1 MSGVDVLNARP
12 LALRAHSDVLTT
24 QRLDLDYYLPERV
37 AAEARVCDGRHRT
50 ATLNSLRRK
59 DRPITD
65 GIRRHDKSESGVHL
79 IRTQNLNGPSVD
91 YASTAFI
98 NEEWHRTSLK
108 SEVQPGDLLV
118 AIRGYLGAAAI
129 VVDGSPRANINQH
142 IARIGVD
149 ETKCSTRYLWAF
161 LSSSIGRTILE
172 RYVTGT
178 VQRGVTLPDLRAL
191 RVPLPDRRIQ
201 QYIGAKVELAER
213 CRSHS
218 VKLRNQALELL
229 TESWA
234 WGDRGPAEL
243 QDKAASQ
250 IAHAVE
256 PRIFDDRL
264 DPEFYRP
271 SFLAV
276 ERWLDGQACWRLS
289 ELVEAPV
296 KGVQPSYDPDGTIPA
311 LTVTHVDPFVLDRD
325 GASGL
330 VTDAWL
336 SRNAR
341 ARINAGELLYTV
353 TGPPLGETVV
363 VEEFHLPAAVNSH
376 VARVA
381 LRPHFKFP
389 HLVAGML
396 NSPLGQLQ
404 TTRYSKG
411 IRQKELYPVDF
422 VRFRF
427 PKLSS
432 QTCVRLERDLA
443 ASCRL
448 VEQARVLV
456 EEAKADVEALIE
468 GALDVQAILAGT
480 LKAPTADD
488 IPELAEDGA

>member
-1 MSGVDVLNARP
+1 MTQASFEAAFIAPEEVRP
-12 LALRAHSDVLTT
+12 K
-24 QRLDLDYYLPERV
+24 RLDANFYRATYRQAAQRAARLPS
-37 AAEARVCDGRHRT
+37 AP
-50 ATLNSLRRK
+50 LSSLVK
-59 DRPITD
+59 AGTVITY
-65 GIRRHDKSESGVHL
+65 GVIKSVQIESGVPML
-79 IRTQNLNGPSVD
+79 RIQNLQSGFADADGAVRISAEQHQSFSRSALSGGELLIAIGGYVGVAAKYPNDGP
-91 YASTAFI
+91 I
-98 NEEWHRTSLK
+98 
-108 SEVQPGDLLV
+108 
-118 AIRGYLGAAAI
+118 
-129 VVDGSPRANINQH
+129 ANINQH
-142 IARIGVD
+142 VAKADIDLRRAND
-149 ETKCSTRYLWAF
+149 YYTLAYLWSQTGT
-161 LSSSIGRTILE
+161 LLLQRI
-172 RYVTGT
+172 VTGT
-178 VQRGVTLPDLRAL
+178 VQAGISLGDLRAFAI
-191 RVPLPDRRIQ
+191 PLPDRRIQ
-201 QYIGAKVELAER
+201 DYIGAKAELAER

-218 VKLRNQALELL
+218 VKLRSRALELMAQ
-229 TESWA
+229 SWA
-234 WGDRGPAEL
+234 WGNRGPAEL
-243 QDKAASQ
+243 QDEAASH
-250 IAHAVE
+250 IAHTVE
-256 PRIFDDRL
+256 PRIFEDRL

-276 ERWLDGQACWRLS
+276 DRWLDGQPCWRLS

-296 KGVQPSYDPDGTIPA
+296 KGVQPSYDPDGTVPA
-311 LTVTHVDPFVLDRD
+311 LTVTHVDPFVLDRN

-341 ARINAGELLYTV
+341 ARIEAGELLYTV

-404 TTRYSKG
+404 TTRFSKG

-432 QTCVRLERDLA
+432 QTCTRLERDLA

-448 VEQARVLV
+448 VEEARVLV
-456 EEAKADVEALIE
+456 EQANADFEALIE
-468 GALDVQAILAGT
+468 DTLDVEAILAGT
-480 LKAPTADD
+480 VKAPTADD

>member
-1 MSGVDVLNARP
+1 MTTTPSAVWVRPAR
-12 LALRAHSDVLTT
+12 LRPS
-24 QRLDLDYYLPERV
+24 RL
-37 AAEARVCDGRHRT
+37 AAEFYRQEYTELEDQLDRSGHKLVVLGELGRLFTGPFGSKLPASLYDTPNGIPLLRVQNIGDLFLDETDLARIP
-50 ATLNSLRRK
+50 L
-59 DRPITD
+59 
-65 GIRRHDKSESGVHL
+65 GVHED
-79 IRTQNLNGPSVD
+79 I
-91 YASTAFI
+91 
-98 NEEWHRTSLK
+98 HRSKL
-108 SEVQPGDLLV
+108 EPGDLALAKAGRLGALSKIPSHIQECNITQHIV
-118 AIRGYLGAAAI
+118 GVKVRADKVRGSYLAAFFLSRFGSFQFKRQGIGTLIKYLGIEETRAAK
-129 VVDGSPRANINQH
+129 VVVP
-142 IARIGVD
+142 
-149 ETKCSTRYLWAF
+149 E
-161 LSSSIGRTILE
+161 
-172 RYVTGT
+172 
-178 VQRGVTLPDLRAL
+178 RGVQD
-191 RVPLPDRRIQ
+191 
-201 QYIGAKVELAER
+201 YIGAKVDLAER
-213 CRSHS
+213 CQSHS
-218 VKLRNQALELL
+218 VKLRSRALELL
-229 TESWA
+229 AQSWA
-234 WGDRGPAEL
+234 WGNQGPAEL

-250 IAHAVE
+250 IAHMVE
-256 PRIFDDRL
+256 PRIFEDRL

-276 ERWLDGQACWRLS
+276 DRWLDGQPCWRLS

-296 KGVQPSYDPDGTIPA
+296 KGMQPSYDPDGTVPA
-311 LTVTHVDPFVLDRD
+311 LTVTHVDPFVLDRN

-341 ARINAGELLYTV
+341 ARIEAGELLYTV

-432 QTCVRLERDLA
+432 QTCTRLERDLA

-448 VEQARVLV
+448 VEEARVLV

-468 GALDVQAILAGT
+468 GTFDVEAVLAGT
-480 LKAPTADD
+480 VKAPTADD
-488 IPELAEDGA
+488 IPELAEDTT

>member
-1 MSGVDVLNARP
+1 MGANHTWVAPGQLIGDWLSAQAHLPQYLEARARVAGAGRRVASLGVLCSRITQGPNPQYTSNDYPCVITRNVTSDQLQMSGSNWVSAEEFSRLQRFKLQRGDILVTLKGAGSTGKACVFDTDVEAI
-12 LALRAHSDVLTT
+12 HSREVGVV
-24 QRLDLDYYLPERV
+24 RV
-37 AAEARVCDGRHRT
+37 SDS
-50 ATLNSLRRK
+50 TLNPRFLCAYFQGRFGRLLF
-59 DRPITD
+59 DQGTT
-65 GIRRHDKSESGVHL
+65 G
-79 IRTQNLNGPSVD
+79 
-91 YASTAFI
+91 STGQL
-98 NEEWHRTSLK
+98 TLSTTYLK
-108 SEVQPGDLLV
+108 SFP
-118 AIRGYLGAAAI
+118 
-129 VVDGSPRANINQH
+129 
-142 IARIGVD
+142 
-149 ETKCSTRYLWAF
+149 
-161 LSSSIGRTILE
+161 
-172 RYVTGT
+172 
-178 VQRGVTLPDLRAL
+178 
-191 RVPLPDRRIQ
+191 VPLPDRCIQ
-201 QYIGAKVELAER
+201 DYIGAKVELAER

-218 VKLRNQALELL
+218 VKLRSQALEFLAQ
-229 TESWA
+229 SWA
-234 WGDRGPAEL
+234 WGNRGPAGL
-243 QDKAASQ
+243 QNEAAGQ
-250 IAHAVE
+250 IAHTVE
-256 PRIFDDRL
+256 PRTFEDRL

-276 ERWLDGQACWRLS
+276 DRWLDGQPCWRLS

-296 KGVQPSYDPDGTIPA
+296 KGVQPSYDPDGIVPA
-311 LTVTHVDPFVLDRD
+311 LTVTHVDPFVLDRN

-330 VTDAWL
+330 VADAWL

-341 ARINAGELLYTV
+341 ARIEAGELLYTV

-432 QTCVRLERDLA
+432 QTCTRLERDLA

-448 VEQARVLV
+448 VEEARVLV
-456 EEAKADVEALIE
+456 EQAKADVEALIE
-468 GALDVQAILAGT
+468 GMLDVEAILAGT
-480 LKAPTADD
+480 VKAPTADD

>member
-1 MSGVDVLNARP
+1 MSGIASWITAKD
-12 LALRAHSDVLTT
+12 LRH
-24 QRLDLDYYLPERV
+24 RLDADFYRPEYLEFDHR
-37 AAEARVCDGRHRT
+37 AEARGLEMRQVVEISSLVTDGTHKTPSYVDSGVPFLSAKNIRNGFVDAGSGHKFVSAAEFDQLKRWNC
-50 ATLNSLRRK
+50 APRPDDVLVAKSGSIGSAGLASGAYDRFAVFESAAIIRPSGVSPAYLSAYLNSRL
-59 DRPITD
+59 
-65 GIRRHDKSESGVHL
+65 GQLQIRRNSKGAVIRHL
-79 IRTQNLNGPSVD
+79 
-91 YASTAFI
+91 
-98 NEEWHRTSLK
+98 H
-108 SEVQPGDLLV
+108 
-118 AIRGYLGAAAI
+118 
-129 VVDGSPRANINQH
+129 
-142 IARIGVD
+142 
-149 ETKCSTRYLWAF
+149 
-161 LSSSIGRTILE
+161 LE
-172 RYVTGT
+172 
-178 VQRGVTLPDLRAL
+178 DLREVE
-191 RVPLPDRRIQ
+191 VPLPDRRIQ
-201 QYIGAKVELAER
+201 DYIGAKVELAER

-218 VKLRNQALELL
+218 VKLRSRALELL
-229 TESWA
+229 AQSWA
-234 WGDRGPAEL
+234 WGNRGPAEL
-243 QDKAASQ
+243 QQDKATSQ
-250 IAHAVE
+250 AAHTVE
-256 PRIFDDRL
+256 PRIFEDRL

-276 ERWLDGQACWRLS
+276 DQWLDGQPCWRLS

-296 KGVQPSYDPDGTIPA
+296 KGVQPSYDRDGTVPA
-311 LTVTHVDPFVLDRD
+311 LTVTHVDPFVLDRN

-330 VTDAWL
+330 VADAWL

-341 ARINAGELLYTV
+341 ARIEAGELLYTV

-381 LRPHFKFP
+381 LRPQFKFP

-411 IRQKELYPVDF
+411 IRQKELYSVDF

-432 QTCVRLERDLA
+432 QTCTRLERDLA

-448 VEQARVLV
+448 VEEARVLM
-456 EEAKADVEALIE
+456 EQAKADVEALIE
-468 GALDVQAILAGT
+468 GTLDVEAILAGT

>member
-1 MSGVDVLNARP
+1 MSGIACWVTAKD
-12 LALRAHSDVLTT
+12 LRH
-24 QRLDLDYYLPERV
+24 RLDADFYRPEYLEFDHR
-37 AAEARVCDGRHRT
+37 AEARGLKMRQVVEISLLVTDGTHKTPSYVDSGVPFLSAKNIRNGFVDAGSGHKYVSAAEFDQLERWNC
-50 ATLNSLRRK
+50 APRPDDVLVAKSGSIGSAGLASGAYDRFAVFESVAIIRPSGVSPAYLSAYLNSRL
-59 DRPITD
+59 
-65 GIRRHDKSESGVHL
+65 GQLQIRRNSKGAVIRHL
-79 IRTQNLNGPSVD
+79 
-91 YASTAFI
+91 
-98 NEEWHRTSLK
+98 H
-108 SEVQPGDLLV
+108 
-118 AIRGYLGAAAI
+118 
-129 VVDGSPRANINQH
+129 
-142 IARIGVD
+142 
-149 ETKCSTRYLWAF
+149 
-161 LSSSIGRTILE
+161 LE
-172 RYVTGT
+172 
-178 VQRGVTLPDLRAL
+178 DLREVE
-191 RVPLPDRRIQ
+191 VPLPDRRIQ
-201 QYIGAKVELAER
+201 DYIGAKVELAER

-218 VKLRNQALELL
+218 VKLRRQALEFLAQ
-229 TESWA
+229 SWA
-234 WGDRGPAEL
+234 WGNRGPAEL
-243 QDKAASQ
+243 QDEAASQ
-250 IAHAVE
+250 IAYTVE
-256 PRIFDDRL
+256 PRIFEDRL

-276 ERWLDGQACWRLS
+276 DRWLDGQPCWRLS

-296 KGVQPSYDPDGTIPA
+296 KGVQPSYDPKGTVPA
-311 LTVTHVDPFVLDRD
+311 LTVTHVDPFVLDRN

-341 ARINAGELLYTV
+341 ARIEAGELLYTV

-432 QTCVRLERDLA
+432 QTCTRLERDLA

-448 VEQARVLV
+448 VEEARVLV
-456 EEAKADVEALIE
+456 EQAKADVEALIE
-468 GALDVQAILAGT
+468 DTLDVQAILAGT
-480 LKAPTADD
+480 VKAPTADD
-488 IPELAEDGA
+488 IPELAEDGT